1 MKHILLALIIFALPS
16 FAIAEEA
23 LEKMSPP
30 PQLEPAPAPDKAQP
44 AHGVAMHGT
53 LKYAPDFIH
62 LDYANPDA
70 PKGGTLKQH
79 VIGSFDSL
87 NPFIVK
93 GSPAAGVS
101 FIRSSLLHSSLMQN
115 TLDEPFSLY
124 GIVAESVEIP
134 EDRSS
139 VTFNLRPEAKWHDG
153 KPITAHDVKWTFET
167 MLEQGQPFFKAYWG
181 DVSEVIAENDRRVT
195 YKFKQAGN
203 MELPL
208 IVAEMTILPKHYW
221 TEKDADGN
229 LVREFNETSL
239 DAPLG
244 SGPYKVSEV
253 KAGSSITYER
263 ADNWWGRGLPYFNG
277 MYNFDRVKFD
287 YYRDNNVALEAFFAG
302 EYDVREEHTAKLWH
316 TSYENASAVKSGN
329 IIKEDIEN
337 ERPAGMQ
344 AFVYNIRRDVFKD
357 AKVREALGYAFDF
370 EWSNKQFAYG
380 GYTRTRSFYE
390 NSDLAATGLPSDAE
404 IAILEPYR
412 DQIPAEVFTA
422 AYKPPVTDGS
432 GNLRKNLRTAMILLD
447 EAGYKLGADKVRSKN
462 GVRLEFEILGSNP
475 AFERW
480 ILPFTKNLE
489 RIGVKANFRV
499 VDSAQFQNRIS
510 SYDYDMTIGTFG
522 QSSSPGNEQ
531 RDFWGSEKADMAGSR
546 NLIGVKNPAVDSLIE
561 KIIHAKSRDSLVN
574 HVQALDRILQWNHYV
589 IPMWHYPKWR
599 IARWSKIER
608 PTALSGISP
617 AIATTWWHAKEA
629 SE

>member
-1 MKHILLALIIFALPS
+1 MKHLFFALFIVLLPS
-16 FAIAEEA
+16 YAIAQA
-23 LEKMSPP
+23 V
-30 PQLEPAPAPDKAQP
+30 QP
-44 AHGVAMHGT
+44 VHGVAMHGS
-53 LKYAPDFIH
+53 LKYPADFSH
-62 LDYANPDA
+62 LDYAEPNA

-79 VIGSFDSL
+79 VIGTFDSL
-87 NPFIVK
+87 NPFITK

-134 EDRSS
+134 ENRSY

-153 KPITAHDVKWTFET
+153 TPITAHDVKWTFET
-167 MLEQGQPFFKAYWG
+167 LVEKGAPFFKAYWG
-181 DVSEVIAENDRRVT
+181 DVSEIVIENDRRLT

-229 LVREFNETSL
+229 LLRDFGSTSL

-263 ADNWWGRGLPYFNG
+263 TNDWWGKNLPYFQG
-277 MYNFDRVKFD
+277 MYNFERVRFD

-302 EYDVREEHTAKLWH
+302 EYDVREENTAKLWN
-316 TSYENASAVKSGN
+316 TSYENASAVKDGK
-329 IIKEDIEN
+329 IVKEDISN

-344 AFVYNIRRDVFKD
+344 AYVYNIRRDVFKD
-357 AKVREALGYAFDF
+357 PKVREALAYAFDF
-370 EWSNKQFAYG
+370 EWSNTQFAYG
-380 GYTRTRSFYE
+380 SYIRTRSFYE

-404 IAILEPYR
+404 LEILDPYR
-412 DQIPAEVFTA
+412 EQVPPRVFTSE
-422 AYKPPVTDGS
+422 YQPPVTDGS
-432 GNLRKNLRTAMILLD
+432 GNLRGNLRTAKTLLD
-447 EAGYKLGADKVRSKN
+447 EAGYALGEDKVRSKD
-462 GVRLEFEILGSNP
+462 GVRLEFEILGVNP

-480 ILPFTKNLE
+480 TLPFIKNLE
-489 RIGVKANFRV
+489 RIGVKATFRV
-499 VDSAQFQNRIS
+499 VDSAQYQNRVTN
-510 SYDYDMTIGTFG
+510 YDYDMMIGTFG

-531 RDFWGSEKADMAGSR
+531 RDFWSSVKADIPGSR
-546 NLIGVKNPAVDSLIE
+546 NLIGIKDPVVDSLIE
-561 KIIHAKSRDSLVN
+561 KVIHAGSRDDLVN
-574 HVQALDRILQWNHYV
+574 HVRALDRVLQWGHYV

-599 IARWSKIER
+599 IARWNYIQR
-608 PTALSGISP
+608 PENLSGISP
-617 AIATTWWHAKEA
+617 AIATTWWHLEKAER
-629 SE
+629 